1 MHNIQTIT
9 ANDSE
14 MEVFFFL
21 PDGPGP
27 HPGPIRASSWL
38 SIFPSGTRALKM
50 MSLP

>member
-14 MEVFFFL
+14 MEVFSSS
-21 PDGPGP
+21 PTA
-27 HPGPIRASSWL
+27 PGPIRASSWL

>member
-9 ANDSE
+9 VNDSE

-27 HPGPIRASSWL
+27 HPGIILAQHIPVGHTGI
-38 SIFPSGTRALKM
+38 KM